1 VTHDASSLHEVPPL
15 AGRRALV
22 TGVTSGLGEHVARAL
37 AVAGAEVV
45 LTGRDQVRLAAAR
58 EDLAQRVDGAV
69 LHAVRLDLADLAS
82 VRSAAEETSALGPLS
97 ILVNNAGVMATPFAR
112 TADGFE
118 LQMGTNHLGHFAL
131 TGWLMPQLLAS
142 GDARVVTVSSFMA
155 RTVRAVPTGD
165 LREHQRRYRK
175 WRAYGW
181 SKLANLLFT
190 AELDRR
196 SSDRG
201 QPVTAVA
208 AHPGYAATNL
218 VTSGLNLGGVRPDGA
233 ILAAA
238 TRLVGQSPEAG
249 AAPVVAAATALGLAG
264 GTYVGP
270 GGPFELNGPPAVV
283 PMPPVAYDEQ
293 LAARL
298 WDASERATGVRFP

>member
-1 VTHDASSLHEVPPL
+1 MTHDAPSLHEVPSL

-22 TGVTSGLGEHVARAL
+22 TGVTSGLGEHVARRL
-37 AVAGAEVV
+37 AAAGAEVV
-45 LTGRDQVRLAAAR
+45 LTGRNPAKLEAAR
-58 EDLAQRVDGAV
+58 KDLAQRVGGSM

-82 VRSAAEETSALGPLS
+82 VRAAAEQTSALGPLS

-112 TADGFE
+112 TTDGFE

-131 TGWLMPQLLAS
+131 TGLLMPSLLAS

-155 RTVRAVPTGD
+155 RTVRSVPTGD
-165 LREHQRRYRK
+165 LREHRRYRK
-175 WRAYGW
+175 WTSYGW

-196 SSDRG
+196 SRDRDL
-201 QPVTAVA
+201 PLTAVA

-218 VTSGLNLGGVRPDGA
+218 VTSGLNRGGVRPDGA

-249 AAPVVAAATALGLAG
+249 AAPVVAAAAAPGLAG
-264 GTYVGP
+264 GTYLGP
-270 GGPFELNGPPAVV
+270 SGPFELNGPPAVV
-283 PMPPVAYDEQ
+283 AMPPAAYDEE

-298 WDASERATGVRFP
+298 WEASERATGVRFP